1 MERFAKRIMP
11 ECRCAARIFSG
22 QEWVCVCVCQEHKE
36 KRPAWQHFGFFSD
49 RYFQNYILN
58 GKFNPKDGHNQGLS
72 WQNHFFRFSKRVG
85 EASPLSPTCA
95 PVSVA
100 QNAWIWYGYISKVY
114 KWVPNMSD
122 YGSIRFNNVWICLN
136 ISQYTWTWLNI
147 ADCPK
152 ICMKMPE

>member
-1 MERFAKRIMP
+1 MRNQNFFQGKG
-11 ECRCAARIFSG
+11 EC
-22 QEWVCVCVCQEHKE
+22 VCVCVSKTQGKE
-36 KRPAWQHFGFFSD
+36 TRMAIFWSSP
-49 RYFQNYILN
+49 RYSQNYILN
-58 GKFNPKDGHNQGLS
+58 GKFNSKDGHNQGLS

-100 QNAWIWYGYISKVY
+100 ENAWIWYGYISKVY
-114 KWVPNMSD
+114 KWVPNISD

-136 ISQYTWTWLNI
+136 VSQYTWTWLNI
-147 ADCPK
+147 ADCPR